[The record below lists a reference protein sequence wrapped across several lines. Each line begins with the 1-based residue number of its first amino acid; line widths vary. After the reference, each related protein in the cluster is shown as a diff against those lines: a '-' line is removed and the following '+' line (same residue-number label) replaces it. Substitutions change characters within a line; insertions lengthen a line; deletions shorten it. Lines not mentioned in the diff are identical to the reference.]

1 MTTKPIKM
9 QLTAAQVVY
18 GISLANALR
27 LAWAYAEADAGGV
40 VLSLPGAF
48 GLLLG
53 GGVSL
58 GTAFIAG
65 KLGGK
70 LTKLRTV
77 LVWIAL
83 GLLLVLE
90 PTILAPLTVSHLSVS
105 METVLGPVLRWG
117 WAVALALVPSLV
129 IAGIA
134 IANGGLIEATVSQPR
149 SEGSESLS
157 GAESAP
163 AKGSGRSSGKSK
175 SAATIACRYAPQCGR
190 SFATQNAENAHA
202 GKCGFKPT
210 ISMPMA
216 LPLEESKKDGNS

>member
-9 QLTAAQVVY
+9 QLTASQVVY

-27 LAWAYAEADAGGV
+27 LAWAYAEADAGGM

-70 LTKLRTV
+70 LPKVRTV
-77 LVWIAL
+77 LVWSAL

-90 PTILAPLTVSHLSVS
+90 PMILAPLTVSHLSVS

-134 IANGGLIEATVSQPR
+134 IANGGLIEATVSKPL
-149 SEGSESLS
+149 SEGSESQS

-163 AKGSGRSSGKSK
+163 AKGSGRSKRMSGPT
-175 SAATIACRYAPQCGR
+175 ATIACRYAPQCGR

-210 ISMPMA
+210 IAMPVM
-216 LPLEESKKDGNS
+216 ESSAEKKP